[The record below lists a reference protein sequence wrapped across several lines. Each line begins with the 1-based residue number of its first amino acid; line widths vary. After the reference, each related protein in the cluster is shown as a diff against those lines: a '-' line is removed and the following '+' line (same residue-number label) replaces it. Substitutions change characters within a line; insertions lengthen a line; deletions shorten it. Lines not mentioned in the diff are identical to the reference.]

1 MRYSNE
7 THAGV
12 LAADEDHV
20 ANHDY
25 VNYRN
30 GPKTDA
36 DGRME
41 LIALIPGATYRIL
54 GNIKRKLTHKDFTVE
69 AGQTIDLG
77 EIILD
82 KE

>member
-1 MRYSNE
+1 M
-7 THAGV
+7 
-12 LAADEDHV
+12 
-20 ANHDY
+20 NHDF

-41 LIALIPGATYRIL
+41 LPALIPGATYRIRSI
-54 GNIKRKLTHKDFTVE
+54 IKGKTTHMDFTVE

-82 KE
+82 RE